1 MELTRSRTN
10 VTGLILKA
18 LSLVLGFWF
27 VGSGMT
33 KLLRVESQVQ
43 NFERWG
49 YPDWFL
55 ILTGVIELTAA
66 ILLIVSVV
74 YGRVATIGALLI
86 AGVMCGALYIRIAND
101 DAVSTIIPPLVLLI
115 VAVIVAW
122 FRRNEMLARP

>member
-1 MELTRSRTN
+1 MN
-10 VTGLILKA
+10 VTGLVLKA

-33 KLLRVESQVQ
+33 KLLRVEGQVQ

-74 YGRVATIGALLI
+74 FGRVATIGALLI
-86 AGVMCGALYIRIAND
+86 TGVMCGALYTRIAND

>member
-1 MELTRSRTN
+1 MEMTRSRTN

-86 AGVMCGALYIRIAND
+86 TGVMCGALYTRIANGD
-101 DAVSTIIPPLVLLI
+101 PVSTIIPPLVLLI

>member
-1 MELTRSRTN
+1 MEMTRSQMN
-10 VTGLILKA
+10 VTGLVLKA

-33 KLLRVESQVQ
+33 KLLRVEGQVQ

-74 YGRVATIGALLI
+74 FGRVATIGALLI
-86 AGVMCGALYIRIAND
+86 TGVMCGALYTRIAND